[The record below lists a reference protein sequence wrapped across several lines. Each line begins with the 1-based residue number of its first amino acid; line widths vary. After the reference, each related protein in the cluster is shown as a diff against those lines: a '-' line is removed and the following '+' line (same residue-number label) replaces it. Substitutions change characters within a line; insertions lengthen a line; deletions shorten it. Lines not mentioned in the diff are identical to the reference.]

1 MKPGSITAGDFLAA
15 VADTGSFRSWVIP
28 GEALDAGAEAVQIG
42 EVRIR
47 GRRVA
52 VIISDFA
59 CQAGSLG
66 RATANRIVGALRTA
80 AALDLPVFASPASG
94 GTRIDEGTLAFVKM
108 IDIAAAARAHR
119 ESGQVMVVWLRHP
132 TTGGTMATWASLGQ
146 ITFGQ
151 SGATAGF
158 LGPRLF
164 EPLIGRSLPDGVQT
178 TDNLARVGIID
189 GLLGLDDLK
198 PMLDRILSVT
208 TDSRGEEV
216 AGSGESVAP
225 AVNAEGL
232 AGLLAASSEVTELF
246 GTGGG
251 ERSAA
256 VRVALARVAGQ
267 RCVIVGQ
274 DRLAQSGGDP
284 LGPGALRFARRGI
297 RLADELRLPLVT
309 VIDTEGGELSAA
321 AEEGALAGEIARCLA
336 DLVSVRVPTVSLV
349 LGPGCG
355 GAALALLPADRVLAL
370 PQSWVAPLPL
380 AGASLIRH
388 RDIGHAEQMGRIMR
402 ISAPELAAAGIVDEV
417 IEPLVSDSTDL
428 ADADIAGSVVR
439 RLAQHLA
446 DLVDLDS
453 ADRLR
458 TRTDRYGGGLRAV
471 PESVSGSS

>member
-1 MKPGSITAGDFLAA
+1 MKPESITAGDVLAA

-94 GTRIDEGTLAFVKM
+94 GTRIDEGTPAFVKM

-119 ESGQVMVVWLRHP
+119 ESGQVMVVWVRHP

-151 SGATAGF
+151 PGATAGF

-189 GLLGLDDLK
+189 GLLGLDELR
-198 PMLDRILSVT
+198 PVLDRTLSVT
-208 TDSRGEEV
+208 TGSPGEAV
-216 AGSGESVAP
+216 AGSGEAAQP

-232 AGLLAASSEVTELF
+232 AGLFAASSEVTELL
-246 GTGGG
+246 GTGAG

-321 AEEGALAGEIARCLA
+321 AEERALAGEIARCLA
-336 DLVSVRVPTVSLV
+336 D
-349 LGPGCG
+349 
-355 GAALALLPADRVLAL
+355 
-370 PQSWVAPLPL
+370 
-380 AGASLIRH
+380 
-388 RDIGHAEQMGRIMR
+388 
-402 ISAPELAAAGIVDEV
+402 
-417 IEPLVSDSTDL
+417 
-428 ADADIAGSVVR
+428 
-439 RLAQHLA
+439 
-446 DLVDLDS
+446 
-453 ADRLR
+453 
-458 TRTDRYGGGLRAV
+458 
-471 PESVSGSS
+471 